1 MNIVNILKIT
11 ANYIDFIHELGQSL
25 WQHEWLKH
33 GTCAAVLP
41 SLSNEQKY
49 FGKGLSWLHMYS
61 MSSILAKG
69 QILPDETHQLNDIHA
84 AVVNAL
90 QKQPS
95 IHCIRDRKT
104 AQEYL
109 SEIRIC
115 FDKQLQ
121 LVDCDNV
128 MFISEY
134 SFRQDFADGINSN
147 CGRSSPILYPNV
159 VPIERLP
166 ERTRK
171 STWQFPVVE
180 LYKILEI
187 LKWLTL

>member
-1 MNIVNILKIT
+1 
-11 ANYIDFIHELGQSL
+11 
-25 WQHEWLKH
+25 
-33 GTCAAVLP
+33 
-41 SLSNEQKY
+41 
-49 FGKGLSWLHMYS
+49 MYS
-61 MSSILAKG
+61 MSSILAAG
-69 QILPDETHQLNDIHA
+69 QIMPDQTHQLVDIHRT
-84 AVVNAL
+84 VVDKL

-104 AQEYL
+104 SQEYL

-134 SFRQDFADGINSN
+134 SYRQNFTDGINSN
-147 CGRSSPILYPNV
+147 CGRSNPIYYPNV
-159 VPIERLP
+159 VPVERLP
-166 ERTRK
+166 ERTQK
-171 STWQFPVVE
+171 TTWQFPIVE
-180 LYKILEI
+180 LYKILDM